1 MNIYIIRHAEPD
13 YERDSLTE
21 KGWREAEL
29 LSRRLSKIENASYY
43 VSPLGRARDTASLTL
58 KAVGKEAEVFP
69 WLREFD
75 KGYAVPPAFNPK
87 GFGWDFP
94 PRLWTSEPAYYDPA
108 RWMSAPAYVN
118 SGIEPVYRA
127 VTDGLDALTSKHGYE
142 RGDHVYKALRPN
154 TENILIFCHFGV
166 ECVLLS
172 RLFDCSPVTLW
183 HHTVALPSSVTVVT
197 TEEREKGT
205 AVFRM
210 LRFGDLSHLDANGEA
225 PSFCARFCERNGDGT
240 RETWS

>member
-13 YERDSLTE
+13 YEHDSLTE

-29 LSRRLSKIENASYY
+29 LSHRLSKIRNAFYY
-43 VSPLGRARDTASLTL
+43 TSPLGRARDTASLTL
-58 KAVGKEAEVFP
+58 RTVGQEAEVLP

-75 KGYAVPPAFNPK
+75 TGYTVPPVYNPK

-94 PRLWTSEPAYYDPA
+94 PKTWTHEPLYYDPE
-108 RWMSAPAYVN
+108 RWLQAPAYRD
-118 SGIEPVYRA
+118 SGVEPVYRA
-127 VTDGLDALTSKHGYE
+127 VTDGLDALLAKHGYE
-142 RGDHVYKALRPN
+142 RSDHLYRAVRPN
-154 TENILIFCHFGV
+154 TENLLLFCHFGV

-197 TEEREKGT
+197 TEEREKGV
-205 AVFRM
+205 AIFRM
-210 LRFGDLSHLDANGEA
+210 SRFADLSHLDAAGEA
-225 PSFCARFCERNGDGT
+225 PSFFARFCEQHGDGT
-240 RETWS
+240 REN